1 MFRCYLFLYLFGAW
15 IHFGS
20 QSHSIIQL
28 FHLFSCHAIQ
38 VLLCFPQLQMVL
50 RQEPDACISAGRGRW
65 PPCEALPFFAVPMPG
80 LFHYLVDSY
89 FPGPVTADS
98 TIPIRAVLVHP
109 IPDEHGCVVE
119 CFLFVL
125 IWGLQFDGS
134 ISLSKRQRLLIVKVW
149 AFESFMP
156 WESSYAKGKWLLR

>member
-1 MFRCYLFLYLFGAW
+1 
-15 IHFGS
+15 
-20 QSHSIIQL
+20 
-28 FHLFSCHAIQ
+28 
-38 VLLCFPQLQMVL
+38 
-50 RQEPDACISAGRGRW
+50 
-65 PPCEALPFFAVPMPG
+65 MPG

-125 IWGLQFDGS
+125 IGGLQFDGS

-149 AFESFMP
+149 ASNLSKKKVWASASFMP
-156 WESSYAKGKWLLR
+156 WESSYAKGKWLLRQELR

>member
-1 MFRCYLFLYLFGAW
+1 
-15 IHFGS
+15 
-20 QSHSIIQL
+20 
-28 FHLFSCHAIQ
+28 
-38 VLLCFPQLQMVL
+38 
-50 RQEPDACISAGRGRW
+50 
-65 PPCEALPFFAVPMPG
+65 MPG

-125 IWGLQFDGS
+125 IGGLQFDGS

-149 AFESFMP
+149 ASNLSKKKSVGLCIFYALGIVICKGQMAVAAGVKMMP
-156 WESSYAKGKWLLR
+156 LRTMD